1 MSRPKNELT
10 GGEDLFVGIDLH
22 RNRWHVTIRTLD
34 VELFSASI
42 PGDWEALHSVLAR
55 YASHKMVAVYKAG
68 YFGFRLYRP
77 PGESWHPLSGYS
89 SETGPPGIGRV
100 KSGTQMLNRVW
111 VPSEKERDHLR
122 LEVICQPSQ
131 NHELVQL

>member
-1 MSRPKNELT
+1 MSRPKNRIT

-22 RNRWHVTIRTLD
+22 KNRWHVTIRTLD

-42 PGDWEALHSVLAR
+42 PGDWEALHGVLAR
-55 YASHKMVAVYKAG
+55 YAGHKMVAIYEAG
-68 YFGFRLYRP
+68 YFGFRLHRL

-100 KSGTQMLNRVW
+100 KTGEQQKGTS
-111 VPSEKERDHLR
+111 PSFTLR
-122 LEVICQPSQ
+122 LEVVGQTSQ

>member
-55 YASHKMVAVYKAG
+55 YAGHNKVGVYEAG
-68 YFGFRLYRP
+68 YFGSGFIDRLVNHGIPCLVTP
-77 PGESWHPLSGYS
+77 PRL
-89 SETGPPGIGRV
+89 
-100 KSGTQMLNRVW
+100 
-111 VPSEKERDHLR
+111 VPQE
-122 LEVICQPSQ
+122 
-131 NHELVQL
+131 